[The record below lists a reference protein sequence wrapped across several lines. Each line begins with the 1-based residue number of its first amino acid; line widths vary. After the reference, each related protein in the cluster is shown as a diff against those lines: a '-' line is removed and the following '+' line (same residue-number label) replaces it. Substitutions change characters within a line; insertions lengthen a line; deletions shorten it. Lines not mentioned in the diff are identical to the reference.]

1 MLKRYS
7 EYKDSGIEW
16 IGQVPKDWAI
26 KRLKFVADINPSR
39 LPDMADETQC
49 VFIPMEAMNSDGTFD
64 QSLRRPVS
72 ELKTGFTC
80 FSKDDVIFAKIT
92 PCFENG
98 KGALLAGLTTDIGFG
113 STEFHVLRM
122 RKGKTISRF
131 LYYLSV
137 SGAFRRL
144 GKAFMQGVA
153 GQKRVT
159 NDFVCDFVAGVPS
172 LSEQEQIDDFLD
184 RKTEQIDDLIAKKE
198 RMIELLKEE
207 RAAAINQAVT
217 KGLDSKAEM
226 KDFGIEWLGKIP
238 RHWYLQKLK
247 YISRINSR
255 TLPETTDESYEFN
268 YIDIGNVSIEEG
280 FKISEKIRFD
290 VAPSRARRIVKEGDT
305 ILSTVRTY
313 LKAIAYTGEDVK
325 NIIVSTGFAVISPYE
340 KIIPKFLYYALRSEK
355 FIDRVCALSVGVSY
369 PAINSSELSNISIWY
384 PDNKDEQEQIVQF
397 IDHKIAQIDEQVVRE
412 EELIELL
419 KEYRTALISEVVTGK
434 IDVRGAVEC

>member
-64 QSLRRPVS
+64 QYLRRPVS

-98 KGALLAGLTTDIGFG
+98 KGALLAGLTTEIGFG

-144 GKAFMQGVA
+144 GEAFMQGVA

-172 LSEQEQIDDFLD
+172 LSEQEKIADFLD

-217 KGLDSKAEM
+217 KGLDSTVEM
-226 KDFGIEWLGKIP
+226 KDSGIEWLGKIP
-238 RHWYLQKLK
+238 KHWKIGKTRFSFFVVSGNGFPDELQGKTDGEYPFYKVSDINLSGTNVSEANNYVSKDDILTRRWKVIPKGSILLAKIGAALAKNHRKMSLVNCLIDNNMMAVTPSDANGHLK
-247 YISRINSR
+247 YYYYLMSVIQMEWFSNPGAVPSVDMNRFRSFSVPN
-255 TLPETTDESYEFN
+255 
-268 YIDIGNVSIEEG
+268 IEHE
-280 FKISEKIRFD
+280 EQ
-290 VAPSRARRIVKEGDT
+290 
-305 ILSTVRTY
+305 
-313 LKAIAYTGEDVK
+313 KAIADYLDQK
-325 NIIVSTGFAVISPYE
+325 
-340 KIIPKFLYYALRSEK
+340 L
-355 FIDRVCALSVGVSY
+355 
-369 PAINSSELSNISIWY
+369 
-384 PDNKDEQEQIVQF
+384 
-397 IDHKIAQIDEQVVRE
+397 AQIDSHVTRE
-412 EELIELL
+412 KNSIELL
-419 KEYRTALISEVVTGK
+419 KEYRISLISEVVTGK
-434 IDVRGAVEC
+434 IDVRSKVHA